1 MIILRYK
8 NYSNSDKKDNNSNR
22 DIAVGGLTTAGV
34 AGGSL
39 LYKSMK
45 DKKAKTEHK
54 STNEKL
60 SKSFKENRKELAKE
74 RRNNINKINRDT
86 EKELNRVDSFVETAK
101 QRGRESVDL
110 KKHPTLAKS
119 SGSEEARFKKSA
131 EASNSKQGASA
142 GYDKRVKVDTEFNR
156 INGLKQKVTG
166 QEEAKEAIRGS
177 RKGFVNVEKTRAA
190 GELEKLKKGYEDNL
204 RKNSRNLRNS
214 LNKNKKVA
222 RVGLIA
228 APVAGAAAYG
238 VSKAVR
244 RKKKDKEENK

>member
-1 MIILRYK
+1 MVILRYK
-8 NYSNSDKKDNNSNR
+8 NYSNSDKKDDNSGR
-22 DIAVGGLTTAGV
+22 DIAVGGLTAAGV

-39 LYKSMK
+39 LHRSMK

-54 STNEKL
+54 AANENL
-60 SKSFKENRKELAKE
+60 SKSFKENRRELVKE

-86 EKELNRVDSFVETAK
+86 EKELNRVDNFVETAK

-110 KKHPTLAKS
+110 KKHPTLSKS

-131 EASNSKQGASA
+131 KASNSKQSTWV
-142 GYDKRVKVDTEFNR
+142 GYDERVKVDTKFNR
-156 INGLKQKVTG
+156 IGGLKQEVTG
-166 QEEAKEAIRGS
+166 QEEAKEAIKRT
-177 RKGFVNVEKTRAA
+177 RKGFVSVEKTRAA

-204 RKNSRNLRNS
+204 RKNSHNLRNS

-244 RKKKDKEENK
+244 RKKKDK